1 MSAVFMSPHWLNLTL
16 NSLCNHKTFHKSNKS
31 SMTNLTPKITQNQN
45 EQQLV
50 KMTAPK

>member
-1 MSAVFMSPHWLNLTL
+1 MSAVFMSPHWLNL
-16 NSLCNHKTFHKSNKS
+16 K
-31 SMTNLTPKITQNQN
+31 PKITQNQH